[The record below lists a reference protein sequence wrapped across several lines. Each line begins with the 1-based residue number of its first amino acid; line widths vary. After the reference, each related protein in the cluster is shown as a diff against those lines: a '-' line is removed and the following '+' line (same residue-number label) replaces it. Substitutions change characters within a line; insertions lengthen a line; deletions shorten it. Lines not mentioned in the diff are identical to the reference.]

1 MWTEYEIEKI
11 GKLFEKLP
19 DESLEEFL
27 PPPLIEA
34 IMQEEGKAYENLRY

>member
-11 GKLFEKLP
+11 GKLFKLLP
-19 DESLEEFL
+19 EESLEEFL

-34 IMQEEGKAYENLRY
+34 IQLEEGKAYENLRY